1 MPGPRENS
9 AFYAAPVDAF
19 LRATDDEVYAPLAGP
34 HGYTLAPEQLAA
46 WRLQLP
52 VLRAAVADL
61 PAGCEASGSAPP
73 APWIHLE
80 FDIPRLGRRVDAVLV
95 TAACV
100 IPIEFKVGAKRFER
114 PDYEQAW
121 DYGLDLKNF
130 HAPSHAAAMFPILCA
145 TEAAWG
151 DARWRSPHADGV
163 RPPFRANGGMLGRAI
178 RLAIEAA
185 GPSAAALDPAAFGT
199 GVYSPTPTII
209 EAARSLY
216 ARHTVHDITRSDA
229 GAVNLAAT
237 GTCIEEI
244 IAESRARGRKAIVFV
259 TGVPGAG
266 KTLVGLNVA
275 TRHGRETDVAHAVF
289 LSGNGPLVAVLRE
302 ALARDELSRR
312 RERFKKTPTSAARE
326 TVPAPGVDRKTV
338 PTPISA
344 AEMVAGTFLPS
355 TFLPPRIGEC
365 RTAVKAFIQNI
376 HHFRSD
382 TLRSPAAPADHVVV
396 FDEAQRAWDA
406 RMLAGFMKRKKGIAG
421 FTQTEPD
428 VLLSAMD
435 RHADWAVVVCLVG
448 GGQEINTGEAGISAW
463 LDSMRDV
470 FPGWDVF
477 ISPYLTDS
485 EYAATGALAR
495 LTESRAKT
503 VPATRVAAK
512 TVPAPISASEMVAG
526 TLFAPGTLSTDPS
539 LHLSTSMRSFR
550 AENVSR
556 FVKALLDGDAAAGRD
571 LFKSFRE
578 HYPIVLTRSMR
589 AARRW
594 IRRQRRGTE
603 RAGLVASS
611 SAQRLKPHAIDIR
624 VDIDPVHWFL
634 SPPKDTRASSYLE
647 DAATEFQVQG
657 LELDWTIVTWDADLR
672 WMGDGWSYHSFRG
685 AKWTDVK
692 KPERRQYLK
701 NAYRVLLTRARQ
713 GMVIFVPPG
722 AKRDK
727 TRRPGFYQGVSQY
740 LNALGVPQV

>member
-1 MPGPRENS
+1 MTSQPGPRLNA
-9 AFYAAPVDAF
+9 AFYANSVDAF
-19 LRATDDEVYAPLAGP
+19 LRASDDEVYAPLASP
-34 HGYTLAPEQLAA
+34 HGYTLAPEQLSA

-52 VLRAAVADL
+52 VLRAALAS
-61 PAGCEASGSAPP
+61 PEAAAP

-95 TAACV
+95 TSTAV
-100 IPIEFKVGAKRFER
+100 IPIEFKVGAKKFQQA
-114 PDYEQAW
+114 DYEQAW

-130 HAPSHAAAMFPILCA
+130 HAPSHAAAIFPILCA
-145 TEAAWG
+145 T
-151 DARWRSPHADGV
+151 DAPKSDRRWKPPHADGV
-163 RPPFRANGGMLGRAI
+163 RPPFCCN
-178 RLAIEAA
+178 AA
-185 GPSAAALDPAAFGT
+185 GLGPAIALALDEAGTAAAPITPSTWGT
-199 GVYSPTPTII
+199 GSYSPTPTII

-229 GAVNLAAT
+229 GAVNLAVTSAAV
-237 GTCIEEI
+237 ERI
-244 IAESRARGRKAIVFV
+244 IAGAREGRRKAIVFV

-275 TRHGRETDVAHAVF
+275 TRHGSRDDAAHAVF

-302 ALARDELSRR
+302 ALARDDL
-312 RERFKKTPTSAARE
+312 
-326 TVPAPGVDRKTV
+326 DRAKLTD
-338 PTPISA
+338 PRA
-344 AEMVAGTFLPS
+344 
-355 TFLPPRIGEC
+355 RIGTS
-365 RTAVKAFIQNI
+365 RTAVRAFIQNV
-376 HHFRSD
+376 HHFRD
-382 TLRSPAAPADHVVV
+382 ATLRDPAAPADHVVV

-406 RMLAGFMKRKKGIAG
+406 RQLASFMKRKKGLPG
-421 FTQTEPD
+421 FTQTEPE
-428 VLLSAMD
+428 LLIGAME

-463 LDSMRDV
+463 LDGVRTL

-477 ISPYLTDS
+477 ISPHLTDS
-485 EYAATGALAR
+485 EYAASGALER
-495 LTESRAKT
+495 LSGSRAGAARAT
-503 VPATRVAAK
+503 FEPA
-512 TVPAPISASEMVAG
+512 
-526 TLFAPGTLSTDPS
+526 
-539 LHLSTSMRSFR
+539 LHLATSMRSFR
-550 AENVSR
+550 AEHLSR
-556 FVKALLDGDAAAGRD
+556 FVKALLDGEAELGRE
-571 LFKSFRE
+571 LFAEFRS

-624 VDIDPVHWFL
+624 VNIDPVHWFL
-634 SPPKDTRASSYLE
+634 SPPRDTRSSLYLE

-672 WMGDGWSYHSFRG
+672 WRGSDWSFHSFRG

-722 AKRDK
+722 AKRDR
-727 TRRPGFYQGVSQY
+727 TRSPAFYGGVCEY
-740 LNALGVPQV
+740 LTELGISEIEKSYFL

>member
-1 MPGPRENS
+1 MHQLPPSAGSQPVLAAPAQRRNS
-9 AFYAAPVDAF
+9 VFYAAPVEAF
-19 LRATDDEVYAPLAGP
+19 LAASDEEAYAPLAAP
-34 HGYTLAPEQLAA
+34 HGYTLAPEQLSA

-52 VLRAAVADL
+52 VLRTVLAHL
-61 PAGCEASGSAPP
+61 PARAFTSP

-95 TAACV
+95 TDTAV
-100 IPIEFKVGAKRFER
+100 VPIEFKVGAKTFQQI
-114 PDYEQAW
+114 DYEQAW

-130 HAPSHAAAMFPILCA
+130 HAPSHAAPIFPILCA
-145 TEAAWG
+145 TETPKS
-151 DARWRSPHADGV
+151 DRLWRPPHADGV
-163 RPPFRANGGMLGRAI
+163 RPPFRTNADSLGKAI
-178 RLAIEAA
+178 ALALAEAA
-185 GPSAAALDPAAFGT
+185 GESANAIDPATWGT
-199 GVYSPTPTII
+199 GSYSPTPTII

-229 GAVNLAAT
+229 GAVNLAVTSAAV
-237 GTCIEEI
+237 ERI
-244 IAESRARGRKAIVFV
+244 IAGARERRRKAIVFV

-275 TRHGRETDVAHAVF
+275 TRHGSRDDAAHAVF

-302 ALARDELSRR
+302 ALARDDL
-312 RERFKKTPTSAARE
+312 
-326 TVPAPGVDRKTV
+326 DRAKLTD
-338 PTPISA
+338 PRA
-344 AEMVAGTFLPS
+344 
-355 TFLPPRIGEC
+355 RIGTS
-365 RTAVKAFIQNI
+365 RTAVRAFIQNV
-376 HHFRSD
+376 HHFRD
-382 TLRSPAAPADHVVV
+382 ATLRDPAAPADHVVV

-406 RMLAGFMKRKKGIAG
+406 RQLASFMKRKKGLPG
-421 FTQTEPD
+421 FTQTEPE
-428 VLLSAMD
+428 LLIGAME

-463 LDSMRDV
+463 LDGVRTL

-477 ISPYLTDS
+477 ISPHLTDS
-485 EYAATGALAR
+485 EYAASGALER
-495 LTESRAKT
+495 LSGSRAGAARAT
-503 VPATRVAAK
+503 FEPA
-512 TVPAPISASEMVAG
+512 
-526 TLFAPGTLSTDPS
+526 
-539 LHLSTSMRSFR
+539 LHLATSMRSFR
-550 AENVSR
+550 AEHLSR
-556 FVKALLDGDAAAGRD
+556 FVKALLDGEAELGRE
-571 LFKSFRE
+571 LFAEFRD

-624 VDIDPVHWFL
+624 VNIDPVHWFL
-634 SPPKDTRASSYLE
+634 SPPRDTRSSLYLE

-672 WMGDGWSYHSFRG
+672 WRGSDWSYHSFRG

-722 AKRDK
+722 AKRDR
-727 TRRPGFYQGVSQY
+727 TRSPGFYDGVYQY
-740 LNALGVPQV
+740 LTDLGVQTV